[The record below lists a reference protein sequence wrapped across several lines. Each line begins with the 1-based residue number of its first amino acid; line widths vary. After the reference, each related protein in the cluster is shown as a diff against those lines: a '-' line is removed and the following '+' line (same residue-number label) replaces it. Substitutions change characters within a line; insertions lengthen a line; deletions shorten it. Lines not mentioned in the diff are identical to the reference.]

1 MDVLLIRSYLAII
14 FAGFSCSIIGV
25 LLITLNISFLG
36 ICMSHAA
43 FLGVLISLLLG
54 INPIIGA
61 VVVTTLTAS
70 IIGPIAD
77 KSKITPETSIGIMF
91 SAVMGLALV
100 LIKYL
105 PNNTEATDYLWG
117 SVLTLSN
124 FNVLFLGI
132 LAILIGVIILIFK
145 RQITIV
151 LFDRVLAT
159 SFGINAKLIFYLII
173 ICCGLVT
180 TASIGS
186 IGGLLVFSL
195 ILNPAVSAYQ
205 LTYSLKKMFILSVLF
220 GVGASIIGLSLAWWW
235 DLPVGATTVVTSTI
249 LYIISLV
256 FSIKK

>member
-1 MDVLLIRSYLAII
+1 MDILLIRSYLAII
-14 FAGFSCSIIGV
+14 FAGLSCSLIGV
-25 LLITLNISFLG
+25 LLVTLNVSFLG

-43 FLGVLISLLLG
+43 FLGVLVSLILG
-54 INPIIGA
+54 INPFIGA
-61 VVVTTLTAS
+61 LVCTSLTAG

-91 SAVMGLALV
+91 SAVMGLAF
-100 LIKYL
+100 IFMKFL
-105 PNNTEATDYLWG
+105 PNSTMATDYLWG

-124 FNVLFLGI
+124 FDVLFLGI
-132 LAILIGVIILIFK
+132 LALVICLILTVFG

-159 SFGINAKLIFYLII
+159 SFGINAKLIFYTIL

-205 LTYSLKKMFILSVLF
+205 LTFSIKKMFILAALF
-220 GVGASIIGLSLAWWW
+220 GVGACVIGLSLAWWL
-235 DLPVGATTVVTSTI
+235 DLPVGATTVVTSTV
-249 LYIISLV
+249 LYVISLF
-256 FSIKK
+256 FSVKR